1 MSEQRQTISIELPQ
15 TITVRELAREIQSS
29 PIEVIK
35 TLMAN
40 GVMAN
45 INQQIDFDT
54 AAIVAAE
61 MGFEAAA
68 DRAIIAIKELE
79 RDIYVHTE
87 CETEVRTKFV
97 DGLAQYELW
106 AKLGG
111 NPAYISDV
119 IELRRHEPSTC
130 TPV

>member
-1 MSEQRQTISIELPQ
+1 MGENGHNKKIELPAS
-15 TITVRELAREIQSS
+15 ITVRELALNIETS

-61 MGFEAAA
+61 MGFEATLETPA
-68 DRAIIAIKELE
+68 DTSEEDSSEIPVWRQLIAGEDPQNLE
-79 RDIYVHTE
+79 SRPPVVTILGH
-87 CETEVRTKFV
+87 V
-97 DGLAQYELW
+97 D
-106 AKLGG
+106 
-111 NPAYISDV
+111 
-119 IELRRHEPSTC
+119 H
-130 TPV
+130 